1 LQGAIRYCSA
11 AANFW
16 KGKGGYDYDN
26 DYDYDYVM
34 VGLINKE
41 ILGKK

>member
-1 LQGAIRYCSA
+1 LQGAIRYCSG
-11 AANFW
+11 ANFW